1 MGWRS
6 DIARG
11 VYGNLPRALM
21 DWNLFPTVEVS
32 CSHICLPCP
41 NCGAGLPCLDISFI
55 DTRDKHATDPRVRTG
70 LRLPIYP
77 QQCLTCGC
85 AIAYDDAES

>member
-21 DWNLFPTVEVS
+21 DRSLFPLVEAT
-32 CSHICLPCP
+32 CSQICLPCP
-41 NCGAGLPCLDISFI
+41 SCGADLPCLGINFVG
-55 DTRDKHATDPRVRTG
+55 TRDKHATELWARTG
-70 LRLPIYP
+70 PRLPIYP
-77 QQCLTCGC
+77 
-85 AIAYDDAES
+85 

>member
-11 VYGNLPRALM
+11 TYGNLPRALM
-21 DWNLFPTVEVS
+21 DRGLFPAVEVS
-32 CSHICLPCP
+32 FDEIALPCP

-55 DTRDKHATDPRVRTG
+55 DIRDKHVTDARARTG

-77 QQCLTCGC
+77 QQCPTCGC
-85 AIAYDDAES
+85 TITYDETDA

>member
-11 VYGNLPRALM
+11 IYGNLPRVLM
-21 DWNLFPTVEVS
+21 NRNQFPTVEVNCDQINLS
-32 CSHICLPCP
+32 CP

-55 DTRDKHATDPRVRTG
+55 DTRDKRATDARAQTG

-77 QQCLTCGC
+77 QQCPTCGC
-85 AIAYDDAES
+85 TITYDD

>member
-11 VYGNLPRALM
+11 VYGNLLRALM
-21 DWNLFPTVEVS
+21 DRSLFPLVEVA
-32 CSHICLPCP
+32 CSQICLPCP
-41 NCGAGLPCLDISFI
+41 RCGADLPCLDISFI
-55 DTRDKHATDPRVRTG
+55 DIRDKCATELRARTG
-70 LRLPIYP
+70 LRLPVYS

-85 AIAYDDAES
+85 AITYDEAEP

>member
-1 MGWRS
+1 MGWRI

-21 DWNLFPTVEVS
+21 DRGLFPTVEVS
-32 CSHICLPCP
+32 CNEIVLPCP
-41 NCGAGLPCLDISFI
+41 CCGAGLSCLDISFI
-55 DTRDKHATDPRVRTG
+55 DTRDKHATDARARTG

-77 QQCLTCGC
+77 QQCPTCGC
-85 AIAYDDAES
+85 TIAYDGTDA

>member
-11 VYGNLPRALM
+11 LYGNLPRALM
-21 DWNLFPTVEVS
+21 DRGLFPTVEAS
-32 CSHICLPCP
+32 CNEIVLPCLC
-41 NCGAGLPCLDISFI
+41 CGAGLPCLDISFI
-55 DTRDKHATDPRVRTG
+55 DIRDKHAADTRARTG

-77 QQCLTCGC
+77 QQCPTCGC
-85 AIAYDDAES
+85 TITYDEPEP

>member
-21 DWNLFPTVEVS
+21 DRSLFPLVEAT
-32 CSHICLPCP
+32 CSQISLPCP
-41 NCGAGLPCLDISFI
+41 CCGADLPCLDISFI
-55 DTRDKHATDPRVRTG
+55 DTRDKHAAGLRARTG
-70 LRLPIYP
+70 LRLPVYP
-77 QQCLTCGC
+77 QQCPTCRC
-85 AIAYDDAES
+85 TITYDETEP

>member
-11 VYGNLPRALM
+11 VYGNLPRTLM
-21 DWNLFPTVEVS
+21 NRNQFPAVEVN
-32 CSHICLPCP
+32 CNQIHLPCP
-41 NCGAGLPCLDISFI
+41 NCGSGLPCLDISSI
-55 DTRDKHATDPRVRTG
+55 DARDKHVIDVRARIG

-77 QQCLTCGC
+77 QHCPTCGC
-85 AIAYDDAES
+85 TIVYDGGEA

>member
-11 VYGNLPRALM
+11 MYGNLPRTLM
-21 DWNLFPTVEVS
+21 DRNQFPTVEVN
-32 CSHICLPCP
+32 CGQIYLPCP
-41 NCGAGLPCLDISFI
+41 NCGAALPRLDISFI
-55 DTRDKHATDPRVRTG
+55 DTRDKHAADARARTG

-77 QQCLTCGC
+77 QQCPICGC
-85 AIAYDDAES
+85 TITYDGPEQ

>member
-11 VYGNLPRALM
+11 IYGNLPRTMM
-21 DWNLFPTVEVS
+21 DKGLFPTVEVRYS
-32 CSHICLPCP
+32 EITLACP
-41 NCGAGLPCLDISFI
+41 NCGSDLPCLDISFI
-55 DTRDKHATDPRVRTG
+55 DTCDKHAIDARTRTG

-77 QQCLTCGC
+77 QQCPTCGC
-85 AIAYDDAES
+85 AITYDDAES

>member
-11 VYGNLPRALM
+11 VYGNLPRTLM
-21 DWNLFPTVEVS
+21 NGNLFPTVEV
-32 CSHICLPCP
+32 CCNEIILPCP

-55 DTRDKHATDPRVRTG
+55 DIRDKHAVDARARTG

-77 QQCLTCGC
+77 QQCPTCGC
-85 AIAYDDAES
+85 AITYDETDA